1 VSDASI
7 PSTEGGPDLKAVRE
21 TIDQHFPGLWPAVDV
36 ALSVCA
42 TLLLAQNT
50 NPTALIFVGGP
61 SSSKTTVSD
70 MFADAAV
77 TVTDDDPATHDLF
90 YLSDSFTPAAFVSQ
104 AASRSA
110 KDLEKVDLLPR
121 IKHKVLVTPELAP
134 VFRGKDDELVKTFKI
149 ITRVLDGHG
158 LKTDSAT
165 HGARGYRGDYLFC
178 WIGATTPFDNNVW
191 QMMGQLGSRLFFFV
205 MGDDG
210 EEVTVEMLVQSE
222 EQGDYSERLAACK
235 TVVADFL
242 RDLFKRY
249 GGIRSVHWD
258 AEKDPRDVKEG
269 IARLAKLLATMRSEP
284 TREASPEHDHHGY
297 VPAKREKPW
306 RANAV
311 LRNLARGHA
320 LVHGRTE
327 LAQDDLPP
335 IAAVTVASMPPAL
348 GRVFTALVEKIGW
361 SLNVAECTAAL
372 DVQHP
377 ETARK
382 VMEELDR
389 RGVASYEHLG
399 PGLPWTLTFHPRWS
413 WCGTEEFA
421 ALLRGTPVKN
431 PGLCVEGVSAGV
443 SGGVGEGVGEGVSE
457 GVGEA
462 VREGVSEDVREGVT
476 NNLVER
482 QTEREDERSINS
494 PQTHTPTYTPTH
506 TPEKMT
512 GPEEPTD
519 PQEMTAPQELLGLRE
534 GI

>member
-42 TLLLAQNT
+42 TLLLAKNT

-61 SSSKTTVSD
+61 SSSKTTIAD
-70 MFADAAV
+70 MFADADV
-77 TVTDDDPATHDLF
+77 TVTDGQETHGLF

-104 AASRSA
+104 AASRST
-110 KDLEKVDLLPR
+110 KDLPKVDLLPR

-242 RDLFKRY
+242 QDLFKRH
-249 GGIRSVHWD
+249 GGIRSVNWNTK
-258 AEKDPRDVKEG
+258 KDPRNVKEE
-269 IARLAKLLATMRSEP
+269 IARLAKLLAEMRSEP
-284 TREASPEHDHHGY
+284 TREANPEHDHHGY

-306 RANAV
+306 RAQAV

-327 LAQDDLPP
+327 LAQEDLPP
-335 IAAVTVASMPPAL
+335 IASVTVASMPPAL
-348 GRVFTALVEKIGW
+348 GRVFTALVEKTGEPL
-361 SLNVAECTAAL
+361 STAECRDAL
-372 DVQHP
+372 EVQHP

-382 VMEELDR
+382 IMEELDR
-389 RGVASYEHLG
+389 RGIACYERLG
-399 PGLPWTLTFHPRWS
+399 LGVHGTLTFDPRWS

-421 ALLRGTPVKN
+421 ALLRGAPVKN
-431 PGLCVEGVSAGV
+431 PGLCVEGVS
-443 SGGVGEGVGEGVSE
+443 
-457 GVGEA
+457 
-462 VREGVSEDVREGVT
+462 EGVT
-476 NNLVER
+476 NDLVER
-482 QTEREDERSINS
+482 QKEREEERSINS
-494 PQTHTPTYTPTH
+494 PQTHTATH
-506 TPEKMT
+506 TPGKMT
-512 GPEEPTD
+512 GQGEPTD
-519 PQEMTAPQELLGLRE
+519 PQEILGLRE
-534 GI
+534 GTQ